1 MEYDVQEFDPIRPY
15 HDEELP
21 AVFEE
26 LLANEQ
32 FRAVMRYILPHMS
45 DEQVASAM
53 RACKTKLDFQKTF
66 CLPFLQSLV
75 QKTANGLTLDHSALK
90 KEDAHEYTYLSNH
103 RDIVLDSALL
113 SALLVEY
120 GKDTVEIAIGDNLLI
135 YPWIKQIVRINKS
148 FAVERGLTMRQ
159 ILQSSMRMSRYM
171 HYVINE
177 KKESIW
183 MAQREGRS
191 KDSSDHT
198 ADSIIK
204 MLVMGGEG
212 SIIDRLVDMHI
223 VPLAISFEY
232 DPCDYLK
239 ALEFQLKRDNPDYK
253 KSPEDDLLAMQ
264 TGVLGQKGH
273 IHYQFAPCIDDELH
287 ALPEGMPKSE
297 LFSTV
302 AQMIDKGIHA
312 NYRLYPGNY
321 VAYDLLEQTTQM
333 EGQYSAKDKAVFVE
347 YLDSRLAKIDIPNKD
362 ESFLR
367 EKLLTMYAN
376 PVRNYLK
383 AIENV

>member
-1 MEYDVQEFDPIRPY
+1 MEYNVEEFDPIRPY

-26 LLANEQ
+26 LLANAQ
-32 FRAVMRYILPHMS
+32 FRTVMRYILPHLS
-45 DEQVASAM
+45 DEQVEGAM

-66 CLPFLQSLV
+66 CLPILQNIIKQTGS
-75 QKTANGLTLDHSALK
+75 GLTMERSALK
-90 KEDAHEYTYLSNH
+90 EDAGHEYTYLSNH
-103 RDIVLDSALL
+103 RDIVLDSAFL
-113 SALLVEY
+113 SALLVEH
-120 GKDTVEIAIGDNLLI
+120 GQDTVEIAIGDNLLI
-135 YPWIKQIVRINKS
+135 YPWIRQVVRVNKS

-171 HYVINE
+171 HYAINE
-177 KKESIW
+177 KKQSIW

-191 KDSSDHT
+191 KDSSDNT

-212 SIIDRLVDMHI
+212 TIVERLVDMHI

-239 ALEFQLKRDNPDYK
+239 AAEFQLKRDNPEYK
-253 KSPEDDLLAMQ
+253 KTPEDDLIAMQ
-264 TGVLGQKGH
+264 TGMLGKKGH
-273 IHYQFAPCIDDELH
+273 VHYQFATCIDDQLR
-287 ALPEGMPKSE
+287 ALPTDMAKAD
-297 LFSTV
+297 LFSAV

-321 VAYDLLEQTTQM
+321 VAYDLLDGGEQM
-333 EGQYSAKDKAVFVE
+333 ADKYTAEEKATFVE
-347 YLDSRLAKIDIPNKD
+347 YLESRLAKIEIPNKD
-362 ESFLR
+362 EDFLR
-367 EKLLTMYAN
+367 EKLLIMYAN

-383 AIENV
+383 ATADA

>member
-297 LFSTV
+297 LFSAV

-312 NYRLYPGNY
+312 NYRLYSGNY

-333 EGQYSAKDKAVFVE
+333 EGQYSAKDKVVFVE

-362 ESFLR
+362 ENFLR

>member
-362 ESFLR
+362 ENFLR

>member
-66 CLPFLQSLV
+66 CLPFLQNLV
-75 QKTANGLTLDHSALK
+75 QKTASGLTMDCSALK
-90 KEDAHEYTYLSNH
+90 KEDSHEYTYLSNH
-103 RDIVLDSALL
+103 RDIVLDSAFL

-135 YPWIKQIVRINKS
+135 YPWIKQVVRINKS

-177 KKESIW
+177 KKGSIW

-297 LFSTV
+297 LFSAV

-321 VAYDLLEQTTQM
+321 VAYDLLEQTTQK

-367 EKLLTMYAN
+367 EKLLIMYAN

-383 AIENV
+383 ATENV

>member
-321 VAYDLLEQTTQM
+321 VAYDLLEQTTHM